1 MRPPLAAVSMLSAA
15 AIGYEIL
22 LTRLFSIILWHH
34 FAYLIISVAL
44 LGVGAS
50 GTFLAFAR
58 RPLAARFTLT
68 FATCAVLFGI
78 MSVGGFAL
86 AQRVPFNPLELVW
99 DVGQQFRL
107 LQISVLLAVP
117 FFAAAT
123 AIGLTLARFG
133 EAIGSVYRADMVG
146 AGLGALGVVLVLMA
160 LPPAAGL
167 RLVGALGLL
176 AAALAVSREPGR
188 FRPALLL
195 AAAAIVAAAG
205 WPGDWLRPQPSQY
218 KGLSQALTV
227 PGARVAEERSGPLGL
242 LTVVESPEV
251 PFRHVPGLSLAA
263 RVEPPPQLGVFTD
276 AESLT
281 AIARFDG
288 DLAALGYLDQ
298 QTAALP
304 FHLLDRPRTLVLGA
318 GGGADVLLALHHEA
332 EAVDAV
338 ELNPQLVGLVRDTHA
353 AFAGHIYAR
362 DDVTVHV
369 AEARAFVETSTRSWD
384 VIQVALLDSFTAAA
398 SGLQALSESPL
409 YTVEALRAYS
419 RHLAPGGILAI
430 TRWLRAPPRDS
441 LKLIATAIAA
451 LEAEGVADPGRR
463 LAAIRGWN
471 TVTVLLRNGSFEP
484 EDVSRIRSFA
494 GRRAFDVAWYPGM
507 TRDEANRRNRLAEP
521 YLFDATAALLERS
534 ERDYLDAYRFYVA
547 PATDDRPYYFRFFK
561 WSLLPELLAL
571 RGQGGLTL
579 LDSGY
584 LILLASLAQA
594 VATSLVLILLPMLW
608 LKRRRRP
615 PSGLPAWRIAV
626 YFLALGF
633 AFMFVE
639 IAFIQRLTL
648 FLGHP
653 LGAIAIVL
661 AGFLLFAG
669 LGSGAS
675 ARWSGNRK
683 VPLIGAAIGAIAGV
697 AVFHLLVMPIAL
709 PLLTGLPISVKAVL
723 ALAMIAPLAF
733 PMGMPFPLGLAAV
746 TRSAPAL
753 VPWAW
758 AINGCA
764 SVVAVSLASLLAMHI
779 GFAAVIGVALALY
792 AAAALIFHVP
802 AARQPAPARGTIG
815 REQDSRL

>member
-1 MRPPLAAVSMLSAA
+1 MKPPFAAVSMLSAA
-15 AIGYEIL
+15 AISYEIL

-44 LGVGAS
+44 LGIGAS

-58 RPLAARFTLT
+58 RPLARRFTVT
-68 FATCAVLFGI
+68 FATCAALFGV

-99 DVGQQFRL
+99 DVGQQFLL
-107 LQISVLLAVP
+107 LQISMVLAVP

-123 AIGLTLARFG
+123 AIGLTLSRFG
-133 EAIGSVYRADMVG
+133 DEIGAVYRADMLG
-146 AGLGALGVVLVLMA
+146 AGLGALAVVLVLMA
-160 LPPAAGL
+160 LPPASGL
-167 RLVGALGLL
+167 RLVGLLGLL
-176 AAALAVSREPGR
+176 AAAVALIREPGR
-188 FRPALLL
+188 PRLALLIVV
-195 AAAAIVAAAG
+195 AAIVTAVA
-205 WPGDWLRPQPSQY
+205 WPDDWLRPQPSPY

-227 PGARVAEERSGPLGL
+227 PGARVLEERSGPLGL
-242 LTVVESPEV
+242 LTVVESPDV

-263 RVEPPPQLGVFTD
+263 WVEPPPQLGIFTD
-276 AESLT
+276 ADSLT
-281 AIARFDG
+281 AVARFDG
-288 DLAALGYLDQ
+288 DPTALGYLDQ

-318 GGGADVLLALHHEA
+318 GGGADVLLALFHAA

-338 ELNPQLVGLVRDTHA
+338 ELNPQLVELVRDTHA
-353 AFAGHIYAR
+353 DLAGHLYSR
-362 DDVTVHV
+362 EDVTVHV
-369 AEARAFVETSTRSWD
+369 AEARAFVETATRSWD
-384 VIQVALLDSFTAAA
+384 LIQVALLDSFTAAA

-409 YTVEALRAYS
+409 YTVEALRAYR
-419 RHLAPGGILAI
+419 RHLAPGGLLAI
-430 TRWLRAPPRDS
+430 TRWMRAPPRDS

-451 LEAEGVADPGRR
+451 LEAEGVADVGGS

-471 TVTVLLRNGSFEP
+471 TVTILLRNGSFYA
-484 EDVSRIRSFA
+484 EDVSRIRTFA
-494 GRRAFDVAWYPGM
+494 QRYAFDVVWYPGM

-521 YLFDATAALLERS
+521 YLFDATAALLAGDG
-534 ERDYLDAYRFYVA
+534 RDYIDAYRFHIA

-594 VATSLVLILLPMLW
+594 VATSLVLILLPLLW
-608 LKRRRRP
+608 LKRKRRAA
-615 PSGLPAWRIAV
+615 SGLPAWRIAV

-633 AFMFVE
+633 AFLFVE

-661 AGFLLFAG
+661 AGFLVFAG
-669 LGSGAS
+669 LGSGAQ
-675 ARWSGNRK
+675 ARWSANRR
-683 VPLIGAAIGAIAGV
+683 VPLVGIAIGAIIGV
-697 AVFHLLVMPIAL
+697 AVMQLLVMPIAL
-709 PLLTGLPISVKAVL
+709 PMLVGLPFGAKAVL

-746 TRSAPAL
+746 RQSAPDL

-758 AINGCA
+758 SINGCA
-764 SVVAVSLASLLAMHI
+764 SVVAASLASLLAMHI
-779 GFAAVIGVALALY
+779 GFTAVVGVALALY
-792 AAAALIFHVP
+792 AAAAMILSVP
-802 AARQPAPARGTIG
+802 AARQSAQT
-815 REQDSRL
+815 Q

>member
-1 MRPPLAAVSMLSAA
+1 MRPPFAAVAMLSAA

-22 LTRLFSIILWHH
+22 LTRLYSIILWHH

-58 RPLAARFTLT
+58 HQLAARFTLS
-68 FATCAVLFGI
+68 FATCAVLFGLT
-78 MSVGGFAL
+78 SVAGFAL
-86 AQRVPFNPLELVW
+86 AQLVPFNPLELVW
-99 DVGQQFRL
+99 DVGQQLRL
-107 LQISVLLAVP
+107 LQISVTLAVP

-123 AIGLTLARFG
+123 AVGLTLARFG
-133 EAIGSVYRADMVG
+133 DAVGAVYRADMIG
-146 AGLGALGVVLVLMA
+146 AGLGALAVVLVLMA
-160 LPPAAGL
+160 LPPATGL

-176 AAALAVSREPGR
+176 AAALASFRGPGR
-188 FRPALLL
+188 YRPASVL
-195 AAAAIVAAAG
+195 AVAAIASAVA

-227 PGARVAEERSGPLGL
+227 PGARVVEERSGPLGL

-251 PFRHVPGLSLAA
+251 PFRHVPGFSLAA
-263 RVEPPPQLGVFTD
+263 GMEPPPQLGIFTD

-281 AIARFDG
+281 AVARFDG
-288 DLAALGYLDQ
+288 DLAALDYLDQ

-304 FHLLDRPRTLVLGA
+304 FHLLDSPRTLVLGA
-318 GGGADVLLALHHEA
+318 GGGADVLLALHHGA
-332 EAVDAV
+332 AAVDAV

-353 AFAGHIYAR
+353 AFAGHLYTR
-362 DDVTVHV
+362 DDVAVHV
-369 AEARAFVETSTRSWD
+369 AEARAFVERSGRSWD
-384 VIQVALLDSFTAAA
+384 LIHVALLDSFTAAA

-409 YTVEALRAYS
+409 YTVEALRAY
-419 RHLAPGGILAI
+419 RLHLAPGGILAI

-441 LKLIATAIAA
+441 LKLVATAIAA
-451 LEAEGVADPGRR
+451 LDAEGVADPGRH
-463 LAAIRGWN
+463 LAAIRSWN
-471 TVTVLLRNGSFEP
+471 TVTVLIRNGSFGPAEASP
-484 EDVSRIRSFA
+484 IRTFSE
-494 GRRAFDVAWYPGM
+494 RRAFDVVWYPGM
-507 TRDEANRRNRLAEP
+507 TRGEANRRNRLAEP
-521 YLFDATAALLERS
+521 YLFDAIAALLDGTG
-534 ERDYLDAYRFYVA
+534 RDHLDAYRFHVA

-561 WSLLPELLAL
+561 WSLLPDVLAL

-594 VATSLVLILLPMLW
+594 VAASLVLILLPLFW
-608 LKRRRRP
+608 LRRSRP
-615 PSGLPAWRIAV
+615 ISGGPPAWRIAV

-633 AFMFVE
+633 AFLFIE

-661 AGFLLFAG
+661 AGFLVFAG

-675 ARWSGNRK
+675 ARWAENRR
-683 VPLIGAAIGAIAGV
+683 VPLAGAAIGAIVGV
-697 AVFHLLVMPIAL
+697 AVIDLLVMPIVL
-709 PLLTGLPISVKAVL
+709 PLLTGLPLSMKAVL

-746 TRSAPAL
+746 ARSAPDL

-764 SVVAVSLASLLAMHI
+764 SVIAVSLASLLAMHI
-779 GFAAVIGVALALY
+779 GFVAVVGVALALY
-792 AAAALIFHVP
+792 AAAAVILG
-802 AARQPAPARGTIG
+802 APAGERAGAA
-815 REQDSRL
+815 